1 MSFSVVLDTCV
12 LYPAHLRDTLLRLA
26 ERGLFR
32 PLWSADILDELVRNL
47 TEAGIGEESVSRL
60 IGEMSGAFVDA
71 EVGGYRSLIDSM
83 ACDPKDRHVLAAAV
97 RADAG
102 AIVTFNVGD
111 FPDAAVLEYELDV
124 IHPDDFLMDVLD
136 LAPRVVLGELAL
148 QAAANR
154 REPKMWRCCWMSSS
168 ARVCRRSSTRF
179 GGALSSREEGGGA
192 RLGVAPSCSG
202 ATAD

>member
-1 MSFSVVLDTCV
+1 VSFSVVLDTCV

-47 TEAGIGEESVSRL
+47 MEAGIGEESVSRL

-83 ACDPKDRHVLAAAV
+83 ACDPKDRHVMAAAV

-102 AIVTFNVGD
+102 AIVTFNVAD

-154 REPKMWRCCWMSSS
+154 REPKTVALLLDVLERSGVP
-168 ARVCRRSSTRF
+168 AFVDEVRRRT
-179 GGALSSREEGGGA
+179 
-192 RLGVAPSCSG
+192 
-202 ATAD
+202 